1 MAVGVFCSQEASM
14 AGRVLSAANE
24 SKLRAALEALGAVLA
39 GLAED
44 KEADD
49 KKPADKKKETA
60 TNQPAFNLSE
70 ARNVGEW
77 LEARLH
83 LMFTEIAD
91 GMFGDGRLTRDERIS
106 LSSAIGDALDAF
118 RGGVESAAPGL
129 YKRDPYS
136 QPEGAGAG
144 MMEAAIDG
152 EFVPLTEAS
161 AVRADG
167 TALIK
172 IIAPGWGS
180 SGYYPA
186 EVLKRDG
193 PNIFR
198 AGLKGWWDHPTATE
212 EAERPEGSLVN
223 LASELMG
230 NARWQDGGP
239 AGPGLYA
246 ETKVFNPYRAAV
258 NELANSIGVS
268 IRARGTTKQG
278 EAEGRKGPIIQQLID
293 ARSVDWVTT
302 PGAGG
307 KVIEMFEAARKGV
320 AASDSVHKEIA
331 TVDEKQFKEAQDKL
345 TEAQGQIAKLQADN
359 ARMNEGLILRDAREA
374 VNEALRRVD
383 VPDVTR
389 ERLQTQLSANPPVK
403 EGALDHTALAARIV
417 EAVKAEQEYL
427 QRAAGYG
434 SGRIQGMGDSSA
446 QGQAPA
452 DLSAKMKEAFAD
464 LGYSESEALVAANGR
479 R

>member
-1 MAVGVFCSQEASM
+1 M
-14 AGRVLSAANE
+14 AGRTLSAANE
-24 SKLRAALEALGAVLA
+24 AKLRSALEAIGAVLSV
-39 GLAED
+39 LAED
-44 KEADD
+44 DEAE
-49 KKPADKKKETA
+49 KKPTKAKESTA
-60 TNQPAFNLSE
+60 PASLTE

-136 QPEGAGAG
+136 QPEGANTG
-144 MMEAAIDG
+144 MMEAVIDG

-172 IIAPGWGS
+172 IIKNGWGS

-193 PNIFR
+193 PNVFKK
-198 AGLKGWWDHPTATE
+198 GLFGFWDHPTATE
-212 EAERPEGSLVN
+212 EAERPEGSLVT
-223 LASELMG
+223 LASELISD
-230 NARWQDGGP
+230 ARWQDNGP

-246 ETKVFNPYRAAV
+246 ETKVFGPYRAAV
-258 NELANSIGVS
+258 NELAPSIGVS
-268 IRARGTTKQG
+268 IRATGRTKQG
-278 EAEGRKGPIIQQLID
+278 EAEGRKGPIIEQLIA
-293 ARSVDWVTT
+293 ARSCDWVTS

-307 KVIEMFEAARKGV
+307 KIVQMFEAARNGV
-320 AASDSVHKEIA
+320 AATIPDEKETP
-331 TVDEKQFKEAQDKL
+331 TVDEKQFKEAQDKITQL
-345 TEAQGQIAKLQADN
+345 EAAN
-359 ARMNEGLILRDAREA
+359 ARLSEGLMLRDAREH
-374 VNEALRRVD
+374 VQEALRRVD

-389 ERLQTQLSANPPVK
+389 ERLQLQLSANPPVK
-403 EGALDHTALAARIV
+403 EGVLDYVTLAARIA

-446 QGQAPA
+446 QGQQPV
-452 DLSAKMKEAFAD
+452 DLSAKMKESFMD
-464 LGYSESEALVAANGR
+464 LGYSESEALIAANGR